1 MATIWRDADISLDP
15 LRGKKVA
22 VIGFGSQGE
31 AQAKNL
37 RDSGVEV
44 KVGAREGPSR
54 VRAQEAGFAV
64 GGPVEVVQ
72 QADVIA
78 LLVPERSHGEV
89 LREVINP
96 HAPLNASLVFA
107 HGYTK
112 VFGEEAI
119 REDLQCLLVAPKAI
133 GPELRRLYEKGQGA
147 LALVSAEPGDL
158 ELAKAY
164 AKALGCGR
172 AGVIPSSFREETE
185 TDLFGEQAVLCGGLP
200 ALIRSAFET
209 LVEAGY
215 APEVALYE
223 CVIEVKLIA
232 DMIYERG
239 VAGMFSRISDTAQIG
254 AMTSGKVVVNESVRE
269 GMRQILHDI
278 QSGRFA
284 KRVSAERE
292 RGYRDLEGWLKE
304 WQSSLLEQVFA
315 RVRGSE
321 PSS

>member
-1 MATIWRDADISLDP
+1 VT
-15 LRGKKVA
+15 
-22 VIGFGSQGE
+22 
-31 AQAKNL
+31 
-37 RDSGVEV
+37 
-44 KVGAREGPSR
+44 VGAREGPSR
-54 VRAQEAGFAV
+54 VRAREAGFLV
-64 GGPVEVVQ
+64 LSPVEVVQ
-72 QADVIA
+72 RADVIA

-96 HAPLNASLVFA
+96 HALPNASLVFA

-112 VFGEEAI
+112 VFGEEVI

-133 GPELRRLYEKGQGA
+133 GPELRRLYERGQGA
-147 LALVSAEPGDL
+147 PALVSAEPGDL

-172 AGVIPSSFREETE
+172 AGIIPSSFREETE

-269 GMRQILHDI
+269 GMRRILHDI

-292 RGYRDLEGWLKE
+292 GGYRDLEGWLQE

-315 RVRGSE
+315 RVRLSE
-321 PSS
+321 SSS